1 LLNQFEDHRA
11 IHWTKSAASR
21 IAGIEIWLLAAAI
34 GLGMLSARLLPLG
47 VSVALLLIAIRW
59 YGERKLSVRT
69 PVDAPVILLVATLP
83 VTLFAT
89 AFPETTIP
97 QVLRLLAGLA
107 LFYSLVNWATS
118 LRRIKQFV
126 AGLVLAGAALA
137 FLAPFSVTWYIGNKL
152 PFIPEAI
159 YDRFIVLV
167 SDSIHP
173 NVMGGILAILIPIT
187 LGLLVFH
194 WRGLGS
200 FELAIVSLVLLV
212 TVFVL
217 FLTKSRG
224 AWMGVFAAVL
234 LIVLLLYKQSWKR
247 MVGISLTSMV
257 GLYFVATPP
266 FIDSLLRSDVIGGMD
281 GRVEIFSRS
290 ILMIKDFPFTG
301 IGMGTFANIVDIF
314 YPFFLFSPGQIVHA
328 HNLFLQVALDL
339 GILGLIAWLAV
350 FFSVTLV
357 AIRAYQLALTK
368 GDTLFMGIGA
378 GLLGSQFA
386 LAVHGLTD
394 AVVWGMV
401 KPAPLVWALWGLII
415 ASHNFQLS
423 QRH

>member
-1 LLNQFEDHRA
+1 
-11 IHWTKSAASR
+11 
-21 IAGIEIWLLAAAI
+21 
-34 GLGMLSARLLPLG
+34 MLSARLLPLG
-47 VSVALLLIAIRW
+47 VSVALFLIAIRW

-69 PVDAPVILLVATLP
+69 PVDTPVILLVATLP
-83 VTLFAT
+83 VTLYAT

-194 WRGLGS
+194 WRGLGR

-234 LIVLLLYKQSWKR
+234 LVVLLLYKQSWKR
-247 MVGISLTSMV
+247 LVAISLTSIV
-257 GLYFVATPP
+257 GLYFVVSPT
-266 FIDSLLRSDVIGGMD
+266 FLDSLLRSDVIGGMD

-301 IGMGTFANIVDIF
+301 IGMGTFANIADTF

-350 FFSVTLV
+350 FLSITLI
-357 AIRAYQLALTK
+357 AFRAYQLASTT
-368 GDTLFMGIGA
+368 GDTFFMGIGA
-378 GLLGSQFA
+378 GLLGSQLA

-423 QRH
+423 QQH

>member
-1 LLNQFEDHRA
+1 
-11 IHWTKSAASR
+11 
-21 IAGIEIWLLAAAI
+21 
-34 GLGMLSARLLPLG
+34 
-47 VSVALLLIAIRW
+47 
-59 YGERKLSVRT
+59 
-69 PVDAPVILLVATLP
+69 
-83 VTLFAT
+83 
-89 AFPETTIP
+89 
-97 QVLRLLAGLA
+97 
-107 LFYSLVNWATS
+107 
-118 LRRIKQFV
+118 
-126 AGLVLAGAALA
+126 
-137 FLAPFSVTWYIGNKL
+137 
-152 PFIPEAI
+152 
-159 YDRFIVLV
+159 
-167 SDSIHP
+167 
-173 NVMGGILAILIPIT
+173 

-247 MVGISLTSMV
+247 LVAISLTSMV

>member
-194 WRGLGS
+194 WRGLGR

-247 MVGISLTSMV
+247 LVAISLTSMV